1 MDPLERT
8 LRQTLEPDYAGE
20 CFHLTHESKTD
31 EIYTFTSN
39 HKTRSLILLI
49 GEMY

>member
-20 CFHLTHESKTD
+20 CFHLTMKARRTK
-31 EIYTFTSN
+31 F
-39 HKTRSLILLI
+39 ILLLQTI
-49 GEMY
+49 RLDLLFC